1 MLIKHP
7 LQERIKE
14 SEQLLTKESLDQ
26 AYFYVKR
33 IGKCVLGANN
43 LSGFVKHN
51 KKRDLGFIPKS
62 LFLKSFIKI
71 KGEKSGEVTGKTI
84 VSSDKRTIIFKPSMP
99 FIPGE
104 KVKVHL
110 TPRTEKEKNN
120 SIDITYYY
128 TISPMTEIPQIQSNN
143 DESAN

>member
-1 MLIKHP
+1 MRIFILLILSSLVYTAGAKIHP
-7 LQERIKE
+7 EIQYLFPIPNTDYHSKE
-14 SEQLLTKESLDQ
+14 TQLIIRFNTITPQQLD
-26 AYFYVKR
+26 
-33 IGKCVLGANN
+33 N
-43 LSGFVKHN
+43 
-51 KKRDLGFIPKS
+51 
-62 LFLKSFIKI
+62 LKSFIKI

-128 TISPMTEIPQIQSNN
+128 TISPMTEIP
-143 DESAN
+143 